1 MGQPVLLSSMADFT
15 NQLQCD
21 LPLIQKE
28 PLDPQDRLPERKPIL
43 GENL

>member
-1 MGQPVLLSSMADFT
+1 MGQPVLLSSKSDII

-28 PLDPQDRLPERKPIL
+28 PLDPQDSLPERKPIL